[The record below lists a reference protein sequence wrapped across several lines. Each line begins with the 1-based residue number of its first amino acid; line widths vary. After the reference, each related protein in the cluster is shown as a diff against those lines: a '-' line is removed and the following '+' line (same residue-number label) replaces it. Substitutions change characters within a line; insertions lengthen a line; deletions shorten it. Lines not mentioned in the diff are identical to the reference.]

1 MRLALSLVLA
11 VSFFP
16 SVVLAQTCAAA
27 VFGDGR
33 CDCGCGT
40 VDSDCPAG
48 AKFDA
53 CQVTHCA
60 AGTVPW
66 EHNPH
71 TCMASAC
78 GDGWNDPASGE
89 VCDDGN
95 ALAGGGCA
103 ANCRAVTSGYVCGEG
118 ATGCRAAPVDAGAPD
133 AGVVVP
139 DAGQL
144 MTVDAGVTAAPDAGA
159 QVPLNPMT
167 PGCGAAGAGVPVTL
181 ALASVLAALRRAR
194 RLS

>member
-1 MRLALSLVLA
+1 MRLTLPLILA
-11 VSFFP
+11 VMSLP
-16 SVVLAQTCAAA
+16 TVVLAQTCPAA

-48 AKFDA
+48 AKFTA

-78 GDGWNDPASGE
+78 GDGWNDTASGE

-95 ALAGGGCA
+95 ALASGGCA
-103 ANCRAVTSGYVCGEG
+103 ANCRAVNAGYVCGEG
-118 ATGCRAAPVDAGAPD
+118 ASGCRAAPVDAGAAD
-133 AGVVVP
+133 AGAVVP
-139 DAGQL
+139 DAGQM
-144 MTVDAGVTAAPDAGA
+144 MTVDAGVMATADAGA
-159 QVPLNPMT
+159 QVTSTPMT
-167 PGCGAAGAGVPVTL
+167 PGCSAAGASVPV
-181 ALASVLAALRRAR
+181 ALAFVLSVLRRAR
-194 RLS
+194 R